1 MTRILTALIM
11 IFSVQ
16 SFAAEQN
23 SACSILVKKNAAVEG
38 TNVEAKYEVA
48 SVSKVMTSQWAI
60 HTLTA
65 DYRFKTQIQVLP
77 VSSDTVDVHLV
88 GGGDPYFNAWQFQ
101 YMVGELN
108 KRKITKI
115 RTLSFDENFKF
126 KIENR
131 DFNTSAK
138 IDWKPGEPSPAFIKS
153 QLEKMSKQLY
163 YNYASL
169 RNRVKTAEN
178 MSLPAKISLSIKEVK
193 YVPSSEYGG
202 TSQAKSFVMESLPL
216 HELLKEM
223 NRNSNNYAAN
233 ILFEN
238 LGGAVAYEKYTKD
251 VLKLGKKSIDFINGS
266 GDSLVGENGQATYNR
281 ASCAAILAVV
291 AHLYVDLR
299 NQGKTIM
306 DVLAVAGNNSPIGET
321 STLGSYANEATR
333 NSVAAKT
340 GSVCPAITLGGLI
353 HSKDGIVFFAYMYRT
368 KWCNHADW
376 TNARSKIN
384 TSLVRLIADH
394 GGPVRETYHTPI
406 YSQIDAGSA
415 FQDVT
420 EIQMR

>member
-1 MTRILTALIM
+1 MKWIFLTVIM
-11 IFSVQ
+11 GLSTQ
-16 SFAAEQN
+16 GFAAEQN
-23 SACSILVKKNAAVEG
+23 SACNILVQKGAHVEG
-38 TNVEAKYEVA
+38 TNIEAKYEVA
-48 SVSKVMTSQWAI
+48 SVSKMMTSQWAV

-65 DYRFKTQIQVLP
+65 DYRFKTQIQVSP
-77 VSSDTVDVHLV
+77 VSSDVVDVHLV

-138 IDWKPGEPSPAFIKS
+138 IDWKPGEPSPTFIKS

-163 YNYASL
+163 YNYAGL

-178 MSLPAKISLSIKEVK
+178 MSLPAKLSLSVKEVK
-193 YVPSSEYGG
+193 YVSSADYVGM
-202 TSQAKSFVMESLPL
+202 SQAKSFIMESLPL

-238 LGGAVAYEKYTKD
+238 LGGAVAYEKYAKD
-251 VLKLGKKSIDFINGS
+251 VLKLGKRSIEFINGS
-266 GDSLVGENGQATYNR
+266 GDSLVDANGQAKYNR

-291 AHLYVDLR
+291 GRLYVDLAHQ
-299 NQGKTIM
+299 NKTIM
-306 DVLAVAGNNSPIGET
+306 DVLAVAGNNSAIGEG
-321 STLGSYANEATR
+321 STLSSYSNEATR

-340 GSVCPAITLGGLI
+340 GSVCPAITLGGLF

-368 KWCNHADW
+368 KWCNHSDW
-376 TNARSKIN
+376 NSARSKIN
-384 TSLVRLIADH
+384 TNLVSLIAAH
-394 GGPVRETYHTPI
+394 GGPVRETYRTPI
-406 YSQIDAGSA
+406 YSQIDAQSA